1 MKVGLMARSLRP
13 PLTGIGRYTLNLAR
27 AVASSLSPGSL
38 FLYLPRDSVSLNGV
52 PARQET
58 APVPIPHELF
68 RAAWEQTV
76 VPFQARSQ
84 QINVY
89 HSPNYTLPLALPCP
103 SVLTVH
109 DLAFLRGGLHNR
121 RLQLYLKVFASIAV
135 RRASQIICVSDA
147 TRADLESRFPSSRT
161 RTTVIYQGLDP
172 RFKERPAKAAIDS
185 FRRERGLERPYL
197 LFVGAIEPR
206 KNLPRLIRAF
216 ERVVDDARIPH
227 DLVICGPWGWRYGP
241 SRDAIEASHCAGRIK
256 RLGYV
261 PDERLGSLY
270 AGADALAYVSL
281 LEGFGFPPLEAMA
294 MGTPVITSN
303 LSSMPEVVG
312 DAGVK
317 VDPRNVG
324 AISRALALV
333 LTDST
338 QAARMREAGF
348 EQARQFTWARCA
360 RETIGV
366 YRRAISGA

>member
-1 MKVGLMARSLRP
+1 MGRSLRP

-27 AVASSLSPGSL
+27 ALASRLSPGSL
-38 FLYLPRDSVSLNGV
+38 SLYLPRDTIALNGM
-52 PARQET
+52 PARHEI
-58 APVPIPHELF
+58 APVPTPHELL

-76 VPFQARSQ
+76 VPFQVRCQ

-109 DLAFLRGGLHNR
+109 DLAFLRRGLHNR
-121 RLQLYLKVFASIAV
+121 RLQLYLNVLASIAV

-147 TRADLESRFPSSRT
+147 TEADLESRFPSSRT

-172 RFKERPAKAAIDS
+172 RFEERPAKGAVDC
-185 FRRERGLERPYL
+185 FRRERGLERPYV

-216 ERVVDDARIPH
+216 EQAVAVARIPH
-227 DLVICGPWGWRYGP
+227 ELVICGPWGWRYGP
-241 SRDAIEASHCAGRIK
+241 SKDAIEASHCAERIK
-256 RLGYV
+256 RIDYV
-261 PDERLGSLY
+261 PDECLQLLY
-270 AGADALAYVSL
+270 TGADALAYISL

-303 LSSMPEVVG
+303 VSSMPEVVG

-338 QAARMREAGF
+338 HAARMREAGF
-348 EQARQFTWARCA
+348 ERARQFSWERCA
-360 RETIGV
+360 RETIDV
-366 YRRAISGA
+366 YRRAISGD